1 MLLLMF
7 GAALLYGDGCITP
20 AISVLSAVEGL
31 EGFAPRL
38 TAFVLPITLAILLAE
53 VLAALNPMRALG
65 AVSHGGLRTAFL
77 LGGVLAVTGVEALY
91 ADMGHFWTPCHL

>member
-38 TAFVLPITLAILLAE
+38 TAFVLPITLAILLALFA
-53 VLAALNPMRALG
+53 VQRFGTGPLG
-65 AVSHGGLRTAFL
+65 AL
-77 LGGVLAVTGVEALY
+77 LEESCSSGSQPLGSAVWCRFY
-91 ADMGHFWTPCHL
+91 RRQKSWPP